1 MTESTTASDILR
13 ITAKPFTAVYWYM
26 REISGA
32 NAFINYQKSYLR
44 RHGTLEGSKGKREFW
59 RNLTDEQ
66 DRNPTTRCC

>member
-1 MTESTTASDILR
+1 MSTTASNILR
-13 ITAKPFTAVYWYM
+13 ITAKPFTAVYWCM

-59 RNLTDEQ
+59 RDLTDEQ
-66 DRNPTTRCC
+66 DRNPTTRYC